1 MSGCPTFNV
10 FPNNHRNAL
19 SVYSPRT
26 GYSYEVIGNIYTMR
40 ARPNGNIRTLRHL
53 LNRTGNT
60 HPVYYRPAAP
70 QSLNPL
76 IMPAV
81 SHLRSYQSA
90 GTLSKPSNS
99 AMPTLDKTLE
109 NLIDAVVQA
118 KGDVIKHVAWRS
130 NGRYQPSELVRRLKN
145 QLTTVLS
152 VELANSHS
160 MPTYKDYQAIV
171 NRLSSQAYH
180 WLLQLPSNRAWERHF
195 LNAHQ
200 PVMTPAI
207 AVPISQASSQRA
219 IPWPLAPLMTYAAPH
234 PRRYQHA
241 STPCTSRRS
250 DSALPAFDRI
260 LNNRVASAA
269 PAMRINRPSMA
280 LFSRDA
286 WQAIED
292 QMGASQF
299 YRLLEKL
306 KQHHLNHPGDQVEQR
321 LHRLHQRMIQDPQL
335 CQTLLDEAQIGG
347 ESCSDLAVNTLNQLE
362 IRCTIEQALQG
373 KSINDK
379 QMLII
384 MRSLSRQEQL
394 YQFAKRKVEQLEK
407 QYPSTTLHQHLVDPL
422 EVHLHYHLKL
432 KARLQLLGDTREMT
446 FHTLSGISDQDAEN
460 VGNRIL
466 SLEKLDKQS
475 LIKFIDNNEHW
486 KRYLT
491 ERYQTV
497 HDRDPTITHYADRLE
512 ELETLL
518 EQQQINDN
526 DYLQR
531 CNQLMR
537 QRQIASDNW
546 YHNKTVEMICKHL
559 E

>member
-26 GYSYEVIGNIYTMR
+26 GYGYEVIGNIYAMR
-40 ARPNGNIRTLRHL
+40 ADPNGNIRTLRHL

-60 HPVYYRPAAP
+60 HPVYHRPAVL
-70 QSLNPL
+70 QSLSPP
-76 IMPAV
+76 IMPTV

-90 GTLSKPSNS
+90 STLSKPSNS
-99 AMPTLDKTLE
+99 AMPMLDKSLE
-109 NLIDAVVQA
+109 NLIDAVVHAQR
-118 KGDVIKHVAWRS
+118 DVIKHIVWRS
-130 NGRYQPSELVRRLKN
+130 NGRYPPSELVRRLKN

-195 LNAHQ
+195 LNAHR
-200 PVMTPAI
+200 PVITPAT
-207 AVPISQASSQRA
+207 AAPISQASSQRA
-219 IPWPLAPLMTYAAPH
+219 IPERLAPLMTYAAIH

-241 STPCTSRRS
+241 STSRTSRRS
-250 DSALPAFDRI
+250 DSALPAFDRT
-260 LNNRVASAA
+260 LNNRVARAA
-269 PAMRINRPSMA
+269 PAMQINRQSTA

-286 WQAIED
+286 WQAIQAIKD
-292 QMGASQF
+292 QDEIGANQF
-299 YRLLEKL
+299 YRLLKKL

-347 ESCSDLAVNTLNQLE
+347 ETCSDRAVNTLNQLE

-373 KSINDK
+373 KSTNDK

-394 YQFAKRKVEQLEK
+394 YQFAERKAEQ
-407 QYPSTTLHQHLVDPL
+407 STTSDPL

-518 EQQQINDN
+518 EQQQINSN

-537 QRQIASDNW
+537 QRQTSSDDW
-546 YHNKTVEMICKHL
+546 YHNKTVELIRKHL